1 MNQRLYFSKIRIM
14 LNIETE
20 YSLRGRLIRT
30 IIEDWLSENL
40 FEQYESNLRDSL
52 DEMLNSNLKFEVENF
67 WDMNPTLIDNNSV
80 AGNMR
85 FIDEDGKI
93 KVISFNILGQSLS
106 TNEE

>member
-1 MNQRLYFSKIRIM
+1 M